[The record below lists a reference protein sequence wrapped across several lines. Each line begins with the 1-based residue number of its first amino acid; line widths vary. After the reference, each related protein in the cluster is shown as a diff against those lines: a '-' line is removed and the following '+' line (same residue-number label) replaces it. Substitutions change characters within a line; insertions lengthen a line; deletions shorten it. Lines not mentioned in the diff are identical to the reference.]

1 MAVHARTAAPR
12 AVGAR
17 VLRREDARFLRGRGR
32 YVSDVTPARTL
43 EVAFVRS
50 SRAHALIDDLDVD
63 AAAAAPGVVAVVV
76 AADLDGA
83 VRPLRARNGSPGY
96 SECDTPV
103 LAHTKVRMVGEPL
116 ALVVADS
123 RYRAEDAAQL
133 VAVRY
138 HDLPPVV
145 TIDEAIA
152 DGAVLVHDEVPG
164 NLFNRFE
171 TTLPDEVR
179 ITSMRPRI
187 VPKEGTVLT
196 ITVIARGVEDVNE
209 FVLNLDKNG
218 AFTNVLPVEDR
229 ANEGLIEAV
238 LEMKYTPGPTGK
250 RAP

>member
-1 MAVHARTAAPR
+1 MIQTNLSTRPFYNERAVH
-12 AVGAR
+12 
-17 VLRREDARFLRGRGR
+17 L
-32 YVSDVTPARTL
+32 
-43 EVAFVRS
+43 
-50 SRAHALIDDLDVD
+50 ALLAL
-63 AAAAAPGVVAVVV
+63 AAAVLLASVFNATRVIQLSRSDTRLATQASRDEAR
-76 AADLDGA
+76 AADLRQQA
-83 VRPLRARNGSPGY
+83 ARLRASVDPKQIDY
-96 SECDTPV
+96 AS
-103 LAHTKVRMVGEPL
+103 
-116 ALVVADS
+116 ADA
-123 RYRAEDAAQL
+123 REAN
-133 VAVRY
+133 
-138 HDLPPVV
+138 DLIERR
-145 TIDEAIA
+145 TFSWTD
-152 DGAVLVHDEVPG
+152 
-164 NLFNRFE
+164 LFNRFE

>member
-1 MAVHARTAAPR
+1 VIHTNLSTRPFYNEHAVH
-12 AVGAR
+12 
-17 VLRREDARFLRGRGR
+17 L
-32 YVSDVTPARTL
+32 
-43 EVAFVRS
+43 
-50 SRAHALIDDLDVD
+50 ALL
-63 AAAAAPGVVAVVV
+63 VVAVLVIV
-76 AADLDGA
+76 ASVFNATRVIQLSSSDTRQATQASRDEKSAADLRRSA
-83 VRPLRARNGSPGY
+83 NRLRATVDSKQL
-96 SECDTPV
+96 E
-103 LAHTKVRMVGEPL
+103 
-116 ALVVADS
+116 LVSVQA
-123 RYRAEDAAQL
+123 RRAN
-133 VAVRY
+133 
-138 HDLPPVV
+138 DL
-145 TIDEAIA
+145 IDRRTFSWT
-152 DGAVLVHDEVPG
+152 D
-164 NLFNRFE
+164 LFNRFE